1 MGRRRVELR
10 RIEDNTSRQVCFS
23 KRRNGLLKKAKELSV
38 LCDVEVGLILSSAKG
53 KLYHFASPYSID
65 KIIGHYRHF
74 VNSEREVNEHH
85 SVQGCLKDFS
95 YPRVDCQ
102 ILEIVQWCLDETNI
116 SKLSVNDLSQL
127 ESILEGTLAQTTS
140 RKASTH
146 LMLETISKLHE
157 KEMALLREKIFQSD
171 MVLSLEMNETVGKGD
186 CRNADT

>member
-53 KLYHFASPYSID
+53 KLYHFASPY
-65 KIIGHYRHF
+65 R
-74 VNSEREVNEHH
+74 NSFPQIPVMDGLHLFAFSDFDNMDICGTQGMKRM
-85 SVQGCLKDFS
+85 GCLKDFS

-140 RKASTH
+140 RKASVAH
-146 LMLETISKLHE
+146 I
-157 KEMALLREKIFQSD
+157 
-171 MVLSLEMNETVGKGD
+171 
-186 CRNADT
+186 